1 MKQENLLH
9 VNWPGIFDQAYAL
22 VRKQEKQ
29 KKTRVLTICFQ
40 KHSGL
45 QSQVSHQKR
54 SWLTSFCMKQHH
66 TVLLRHVSKKSVRA
80 LN

>member
-9 VNWPGIFDQAYAL
+9 VHWPGIFDQAYAL

-45 QSQVSHQKR
+45 QSQVS
-54 SWLTSFCMKQHH
+54 
-66 TVLLRHVSKKSVRA
+66 RH
-80 LN
+80 